1 MDILLTGATG
11 FLGSYLTHAFLNEG
25 HNVTILKRKKSNIS
39 RIKDV
44 IDKIQSY
51 DVDETGL
58 DEVFLNNKYD
68 AVIHTATCY
77 GRHKESTVEIMRTND
92 MFPLEVLLKAA
103 ENSVSRFIN
112 TDTSSEK
119 FLSDYSLAK
128 KHFLDWGK
136 KISAEKNITFINLC
150 LEHMYGPYD
159 DPSKF
164 IDYIILKCKN
174 NVDKIDLTEGKQ
186 KRDFIY
192 IDDVVDAFLTVLY
205 ADLCGY
211 RSFDVGSGC
220 NISIRDAVEI
230 IHEQLKSKTV
240 LNFGA
245 IPLRM
250 NEVLESKVDL
260 MPLKSLGWKPK
271 YSFEEGIEKIIKIN
285 R

>member
-11 FLGSYLTHAFLNEG
+11 FLGSHLTHALINEK
-25 HNVTILKRKKSNIS
+25 HKITVLKRKKSNIE

-44 IDKIQSY
+44 IDKVKYYNIDDTDLD
-51 DVDETGL
+51 DV
-58 DEVFLNNKYD
+58 FKNNKYD

-92 MFPLEVLLKAA
+92 LFPLEVLLKAV
-103 ENSVSRFIN
+103 EYNVPKFIN

-128 KHFLDWGK
+128 KHFLDWG
-136 KISAEKNITFINLC
+136 EKVSSERNITFINLC
-150 LEHMYGPYD
+150 LEHMYGPND

-164 IDYIILKCKN
+164 VDYIILNCKK
-174 NVDKIDLTEGKQ
+174 NVKKIDLTEGKQ

-192 IDDVVDAFLTVLY
+192 IDDVVAAFLTVLHTELY
-205 ADLCGY
+205 GY
-211 RSFDVGSGC
+211 RSFCVGSGC
-220 NISIRDAVEI
+220 NISIRNAVEI
-230 IHEQLKSKTV
+230 IHKLLKSKTI

-245 IPLRM
+245 IPLRK

-260 MPLKSLGWKPK
+260 VPLKSLGWEPK
-271 YSFEEGIEKIIKIN
+271 YSFVEGIEKTIKIN
-285 R
+285 G